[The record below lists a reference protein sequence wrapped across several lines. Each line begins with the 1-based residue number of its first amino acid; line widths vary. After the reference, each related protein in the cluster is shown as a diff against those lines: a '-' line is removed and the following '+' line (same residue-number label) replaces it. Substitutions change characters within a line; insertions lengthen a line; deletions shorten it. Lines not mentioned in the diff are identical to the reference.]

1 MSEISWST
9 LFVLILTAAIS
20 PFSLIAFSL
29 VLATDRGPKNGI
41 WFIFGWIVTVFAIC
55 MVSVAIGGAANVSSS
70 GAPSDVTLG
79 IQIALGAVLLM
90 LWVRRKL
97 RNRLG
102 VPDPLALDLGDTA
115 ELASAASAPDKPEP
129 AWRRRIA
136 TMKAPGAFVMG
147 GATQTWPVMIA
158 GGAEIAHA
166 GLPGAQAAGLSLLFA
181 LLTTAGITILE
192 VLAWRNPASAPERLR
207 KIEEYVSTH
216 RDNVVTWIML
226 FGGIWLL
233 GRGIYGVVSG

>member
-1 MSEISWST
+1 MSGISWST
-9 LFVLILTAAIS
+9 LLVLIITAAIS
-20 PFSLIAFSL
+20 PFSLVAFSL
-29 VLATDRGPKNGI
+29 VLATDRGPKNGV

-55 MVSVAIGGAANVSSS
+55 MVSVAIGGAADASSS
-70 GAPSDVTLG
+70 GTPSDVTFG

-90 LWVRRKL
+90 LWIRRRVRARMGL
-97 RNRLG
+97 
-102 VPDPLALDLGDTA
+102 PDPLTADLEAA
-115 ELASAASAPDKPEP
+115 EAAGVPAADKPEP

-166 GLPGAQAAGLSLLFA
+166 GLPVAQAVGLSLLFA
-181 LLTTAGITILE
+181 VLTTAGIVILE
-192 VLAWRNPASAPERLR
+192 VLAWRNPASAPERLH
-207 KIEEYVSTH
+207 KIENYVSTH
-216 RDNVVTWIML
+216 RDTVMSWIL
-226 FGGIWLL
+226 LIGGIYLL

>member
-1 MSEISWST
+1 MTGISWST
-9 LFVLILTAAIS
+9 MLVLILTAVVS

-55 MVSVAIGGAANVSSS
+55 MVSVAIGGAADSSS
-70 GAPSDVTLG
+70 NSTSSDVTFG

-90 LWVRRKL
+90 MWIRRRIRARIGL
-97 RNRLG
+97 
-102 VPDPLALDLGDTA
+102 PDPLAADLEAA
-115 ELASAASAPDKPEP
+115 EAAEAPAADKPEP
-129 AWRRRIA
+129 AWRRKIA

-166 GLPGAQAAGLSLLFA
+166 GLSTTDAVVVSLAFA
-181 LLTTAGITILE
+181 LATTIGIVILE
-192 VLAWRNPASAPERLR
+192 VLAWRNPASAPERLHA
-207 KIEEYVSTH
+207 IENYVATH
-216 RDNVVTWIML
+216 RDSVMSWIL
-226 FGGIWLL
+226 LIGGLYLL

>member
-9 LFVLILTAAIS
+9 LIVLVITAAVS

-29 VLATDRGPKNGI
+29 VLATDRGPKNGV
-41 WFIFGWIVTVFAIC
+41 WFIFGWIVTVFVIC

-70 GAPSDVTLG
+70 STPSDVTLG

-90 LWVRRKL
+90 LWMRRKL

-102 VPDPLALDLGDTA
+102 VPDPLGFDVGDAA
-115 ELASAASAPDKPEP
+115 EADAASAASDKPEP

-158 GGAEIAHA
+158 GGAEIARA
-166 GLPGAQAAGLSLLFA
+166 GLPGGQAAGLSLLFA
-181 LLTTAGITILE
+181 VLTTAGITILE
-192 VLAWRNPASAPERLR
+192 VLAWRNPSSAPERLR
-207 KIEEYVSTH
+207 KIEEYVASH
-216 RDNVVTWIML
+216 RDTVVTWIML